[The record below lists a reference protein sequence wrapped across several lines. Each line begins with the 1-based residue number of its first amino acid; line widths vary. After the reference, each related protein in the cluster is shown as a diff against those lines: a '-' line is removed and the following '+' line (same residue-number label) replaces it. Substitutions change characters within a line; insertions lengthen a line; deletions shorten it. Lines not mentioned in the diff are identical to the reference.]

1 MVGSRFRL
9 ERVLRGLHREIK
21 LRLRHVR
28 RVLIFSTLTLSIRV
42 AKNNVHGIR
51 EHFQRVFVLVVR
63 VLHAPSNGGHRGG
76 SPPIGQRGRPVLVFD
91 KTQRVRVVV
100 AALFPFPQSHI
111 FALFVSSLLFFTRRH
126 RGVCVSLRVKW
137 QTFGMVL
144 KRRIC
149 FISRLSPLRKR
160 RSLSL
165 SNTHTYHMLCRV

>member
-1 MVGSRFRL
+1 
-9 ERVLRGLHREIK
+9 
-21 LRLRHVR
+21 
-28 RVLIFSTLTLSIRV
+28 
-42 AKNNVHGIR
+42 
-51 EHFQRVFVLVVR
+51 
-63 VLHAPSNGGHRGG
+63 

-165 SNTHTYHMLCRV
+165 TLSLSLFTKRREEQGQRKRLNRRVVVVEKAIKKFKSKERELELEITPARKHLLRAALEEEKRGGCREEENNNTKTTDRC